1 MDAARSI
8 RYSGTSFG
16 SSSRNETGTFAR
28 SDSEVA
34 SAEKSSSP
42 PTSGGVATAGRDAD
56 PDAGMGASGRAVLYG
71 VGAAGD
77 CLLICY

>member
-1 MDAARSI
+1 MDAARPI
-8 RYSGTSFG
+8 RYSGRSFG

-42 PTSGGVATAGRDAD
+42 PTSGAGVATAGRDAD
-56 PDAGMGASGRAVLYG
+56 PDAGTGASGRAVLYG

-77 CLLICY
+77 CLLVW